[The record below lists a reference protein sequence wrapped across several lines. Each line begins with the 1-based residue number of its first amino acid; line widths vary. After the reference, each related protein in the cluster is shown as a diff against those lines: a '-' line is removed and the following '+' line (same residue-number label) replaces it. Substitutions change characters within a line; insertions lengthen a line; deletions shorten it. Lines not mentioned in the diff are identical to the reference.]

1 MVGLQQQI
9 RFCRSADGTRIAYAI
24 CGSGPPLLW
33 VGHFARHLEL
43 DWDNP
48 IWGAWLTLLSRQNT
62 LIRYD
67 LRGCGLSDRDARDIS
82 LATLAEDFDAVVDA
96 AGLKRF
102 AFFGTA
108 GNVAAGIAHAVRHPD
123 RVSHLVLYG
132 CHTRGRLNRPRTYE
146 DDREA
151 ETRMSAIEFGW
162 SSRNAAFE
170 QFFTAMHAPDTL
182 PRPFRALNDL
192 LRVTTAPATATRLI
206 RAYWELDLRSQLQS
220 LRCPTLVLHARS
232 DPIVP
237 FEEGRLAAS
246 LVSGAQL
253 VPLQSRNHI
262 IHRDEAAWQQME
274 TALCK
279 FLPAAGARPASLE
292 GLTARERDVLHLVAQ
307 GLDNAGIGL
316 RLKIS
321 EKTVRNHVSIIIG
334 KIGARTR
341 AQAVAMA
348 RDASSYQLG

>member
-1 MVGLQQQI
+1 MPQHGKTACYALLCVAMVGLQQQI
-9 RFCRSADGTRIAYAI
+9 QFCRSADGTRIAYAI

-237 FEEGRLAAS
+237 FEEGRTRRKPRFRCS
-246 LVSGAQL
+246 VSPFA
-253 VPLQSRNHI
+253 
-262 IHRDEAAWQQME
+262 E
-274 TALCK
+274 
-279 FLPAAGARPASLE
+279 
-292 GLTARERDVLHLVAQ
+292 
-307 GLDNAGIGL
+307 
-316 RLKIS
+316 
-321 EKTVRNHVSIIIG
+321 
-334 KIGARTR
+334 
-341 AQAVAMA
+341 
-348 RDASSYQLG
+348 